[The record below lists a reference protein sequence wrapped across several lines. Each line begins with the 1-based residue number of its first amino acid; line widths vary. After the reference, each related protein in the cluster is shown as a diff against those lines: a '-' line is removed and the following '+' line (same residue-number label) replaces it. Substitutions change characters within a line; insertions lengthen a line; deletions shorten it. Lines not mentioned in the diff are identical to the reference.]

1 MKTLIQK
8 LPLAKESSF
17 IAQTYETPYFE
28 TPYHQHDEYELM
40 VIKKGHGTAFV
51 GDYIGEY
58 KEGDV
63 YLHGSNLPHW
73 FRKKNEKQ
81 TGASMVVQFKDD
93 FLGKGFFDIPEMK
106 QIKQLLNNS
115 ARSIFCRGELKKSI
129 QKQLIEIESLPGYE
143 KVISLLNMLRE
154 ISLSEEYE
162 YVSGTVVTYTEKDQI
177 LINRIFEY
185 SMNNFKRKITLDEV
199 AALTN
204 KSVSAFCHYFKKVTK
219 VSYVNFLIQ
228 IRIAHACELLKTS
241 NLSITEI
248 CYESG
253 FNNWSNFSKHFNKH
267 CEMSPSKY
275 RTCFA
280 KM

>member
-17 IAQTYETPYFE
+17 IAQTFETPYFE

-40 VIKKGHGTAFV
+40 IIKKGRGTAFV

-58 KEGDV
+58 QEGDV

-106 QIKQLLNNS
+106 QIKQLLKNS

-154 ISLSEEYE
+154 ISLSQEYE
-162 YVSGTVVTYTEKDQI
+162 YVSGTVVTHTEKDQI

-228 IRIAHACELLKTS
+228 IRIAHACELLKNS

-253 FNNWSNFSKHFNKH
+253 FNNWSNFSKHFNKY

-280 KM
+280 